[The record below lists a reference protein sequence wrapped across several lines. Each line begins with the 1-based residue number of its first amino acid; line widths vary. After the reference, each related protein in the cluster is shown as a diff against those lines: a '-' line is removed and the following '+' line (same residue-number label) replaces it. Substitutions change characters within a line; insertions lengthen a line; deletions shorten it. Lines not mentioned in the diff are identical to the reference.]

1 MSVLVESSVS
11 APVSDPSVSASA
23 LPGSVS
29 DGSVCPSMSVLVEC
43 SGLGVE
49 CSGLGSAD
57 GSADATSAGL
67 LVLVGL
73 SDPSNIR
80 KISGACVLAKPP
92 TTLPTKRPVVNA
104 PMASVLLA
112 RMVARRSLET
122 S

>member
-11 APVSDPSVSASA
+11 APVSDPSVSASTF
-23 LPGSVS
+23 PGSVS
-29 DGSVCPSMSVLVEC
+29 DGSVCPSMSVL
-43 SGLGVE
+43 VE

-73 SDPSNIR
+73 SDPSNIS
-80 KISGACVLAKPP
+80 KISAAYVLAKPP